1 MRIAL
6 AQLTSTPEP
15 KDNLSL
21 VADYTA
27 RAADAGARV
36 VVFPEATMACFGV
49 PLGGL
54 AEELYGPWAQAVRE
68 VAAQHGVVIIAGMF
82 TPADGGRVRN
92 TLLITGPD
100 RHDGYE
106 KIHLYDAFGFTES
119 RTVAPGD
126 KPVTTTVDGL
136 TLGVATCYDVRFP
149 ALFTALAARGAQAI
163 ALPSSWGAGEGK
175 RDEWELLVRA
185 RALDSTSWVL
195 AAAQA
200 DPRESGIEPSRKA
213 PTGIGYS
220 SIVGPHGRIIAQAG
234 PAPELLV
241 GDIDAEQVTETR
253 EKLPVLANQRSF

>member
-1 MRIAL
+1 
-6 AQLTSTPEP
+6 
-15 KDNLSL
+15 
-21 VADYTA
+21 
-27 RAADAGARV
+27 
-36 VVFPEATMACFGV
+36 
-49 PLGGL
+49 
-54 AEELYGPWAQAVRE
+54 
-68 VAAQHGVVIIAGMF
+68 MF
-82 TPADGGRVRN
+82 TPSGDGRVRN
-92 TLLITGPD
+92 TLLITGAD
-100 RHDGYE
+100 RHEGYD

-126 KPVTTTVDGL
+126 KPVTTTVDEL

-175 RDEWELLVRA
+175 REEWELLIRA
-185 RALDSTSWVL
+185 RALDSTSSIL

-220 SIVGPHGRIIAQAG
+220 SIVGPRGRITAQAG

-241 GDIDAEQVTETR
+241 GDIDTEQVAETR
-253 EKLPVLANQRSF
+253 ETLPVLANQRSF